1 MEYLKQCINNID
13 ETTKEGLSNI
23 TKELG
28 NKIILFYDNLTEL
41 INQQRSVNLQLQ
53 LEINN
58 HNKEKNTMRNEL
70 RNLVT
75 SVKKLEN
82 VLGVEVDPKFDSMVT
97 HTIYN

>member
-13 ETTKEGLSNI
+13 ETTKEGLSSV

-41 INQQRSVNLQLQ
+41 INQQRCINLQLQ

-58 HNKEKNTMRNEL
+58 LNKEKNTMRSEL
-70 RNLVT
+70 KNLVT
-75 SVKKLEN
+75 AVKKLET
-82 VLGVEVDPKFDSMVT
+82 VLGVEVDQKFDCMVT

>member
-13 ETTKEGLSNI
+13 ETTKEGLSNV

-41 INQQRSVNLQLQ
+41 INQQRCVNLQLQ

-58 HNKEKNTMRNEL
+58 LNKEKNSMRNEL
-70 RNLVT
+70 RTLVS
-75 SVKKLEN
+75 SVKKLET
-82 VLGVEVDPKFDSMVT
+82 VLGVEVDPKFDCMVT

>member
-13 ETTKEGLSNI
+13 ETTKEGLSSV

-41 INQQRSVNLQLQ
+41 INQQRCANLQLQ

-58 HNKEKNTMRNEL
+58 LNKEKNTMRNEL

-75 SVKKLEN
+75 AVKKLET
-82 VLGVEVDPKFDSMVT
+82 VLGVEVDQKFDCMVT